1 MRALGVNA
9 PADEGMLVIRRSCSG
24 PSAMLKTML
33 MTVLLF
39 GAGAAI
45 AQAPEV
51 QAERTQTPSSAP
63 PSDASTDS
71 GYHDLICKP
80 NGTEDGFDCAD
91 TATPAKIVPIPSQV
105 QGPRSR
111 YEPVSG

>member
-1 MRALGVNA
+1 
-9 PADEGMLVIRRSCSG
+9 MLVIRRSGSG
-24 PSAMLKTML
+24 PSAMLKTTL

-39 GAGAAI
+39 GAAA
-45 AQAPEV
+45 AAAEAPPADV
-51 QAERTQTPSSAP
+51 PAERSQAAASVPSSAAAQ
-63 PSDASTDS
+63 SDS

-105 QGPRSR
+105 QWPRSR